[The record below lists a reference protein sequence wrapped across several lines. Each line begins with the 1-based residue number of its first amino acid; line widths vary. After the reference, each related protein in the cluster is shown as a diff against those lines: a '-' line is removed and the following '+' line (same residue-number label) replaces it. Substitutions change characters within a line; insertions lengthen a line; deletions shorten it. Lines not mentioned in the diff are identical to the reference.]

1 MITLVNQANEV
12 RAGISP
18 LFPRLWRYCLVLTSN
33 HDRANDLAQAACLR
47 AIEKADQFVSGTTL
61 DRWLFRIAQ
70 RIWFNQLRSEA
81 VRRGN
86 GLSTIDEIEISD
98 PSSDPETNIY
108 ARQVLSSVM
117 GLPEAQRLTVLLVY
131 LEGYSYQ
138 EAADMLEIPI
148 GTVMSR
154 LSAARTKLSGGT
166 MTKKL
171 NRG

>member
-1 MITLVNQANEV
+1 VNHPNEV
-12 RAGISP
+12 RNGISP

-33 HDRANDLAQAACLR
+33 HDRANDLAQATCLR
-47 AIEKADQFVSGTTL
+47 AIEKAHQFASGTTL

-70 RIWFNQLRSEA
+70 RIWFNELRSDA

-98 PSSDPETNIY
+98 PSADPETNIY
-108 ARQVLSSVM
+108 ARQVLLSVM

-138 EAADMLEIPI
+138 EAADTLEIPI

-154 LSAARTKLSGGT
+154 LSAARTKLSGKST
-166 MTKKL
+166 VEKL
-171 NRG
+171 KRG